1 MLYRFKESAYS
12 GEIGWRE
19 ATPEDLAADPA
30 VQALVADAVR
40 REREDALSRTSPSEY
55 ALGRRD
61 EREAVVAWLKKR
73 PGSTDGYSIDHGA
86 HNHTETDR

>member
-40 REREDALSRTSPSEY
+40 RERE
-55 ALGRRD
+55 
-61 EREAVVAWLKKR
+61 AVVAWLKKR
-73 PGSTDGYSIDHGA
+73 PGSTDGYAIDHGA
-86 HNHTETDR
+86 HHPTETDR